1 MIRAALPFTSLCLLV
16 AFVGGYPLQAT
27 VLLVPILFGQLS
39 LGEILRQKV
48 FRQSSRLLAIDL
60 PLNLVLGATCSV
72 LFDQTIRSILGPS
85 RWVDAAYWLMS
96 TTSMV
101 VCSRIREDGRQ
112 QFLPLG
118 HWLAIAAAA
127 CLTLTH
133 QLHWP
138 LGVAVAIG
146 AVVATS
152 RISKLVLGNG
162 KVRQTLNAVTG
173 TLVVFILWTY
183 RGSLPVHRPLADD
196 EFFRGVSEAFGTW
209 GFTSNPWAYGEPL
222 QYHWGVYAWL
232 GHLAQY
238 SSVSAQ
244 QVMQTSGPVIIATT
258 FCLIVFGLM
267 KTLGASDQKALV
279 ATIIAST
286 TDTYRLISNGWGFH
300 SGWVES
306 YSQFA
311 SLAVLGLV
319 VVLLLTR
326 SPASP
331 TRFGLMFAVLLFVL
345 GLLKTSTLFVFMGG
359 FSVALGVNSVRR
371 RGSRLPDAALW
382 VSGLMSSMIAYRLF
396 SPRITDLDTTQRL
409 TRPSWPIDLN
419 GDLLRWYGDSV
430 AKWLIICLLI
440 LVTVCAPVAAVYLIR
455 QRQTTPVWS
464 AMSWWVAG
472 STLAGLFLTVIGPQN
487 LSSFYGL
494 HAIVSLVVPSM
505 ILAALTSQNY
515 RLLNI
520 GIGCGTALTFFIK
533 SIRLSSLSP
542 DIELWWKVVQPAA
555 PTLSAVL
562 LLLVALVSRHRLQL
576 TSLAG
581 WMLVGCLVG
590 FGVSNNLNQRD
601 GDFRNWRSNSES
613 QLDSTSDVLLV
624 WLTDKTP
631 KDAII
636 AQASA
641 DVDVKQL
648 RRRVSAD
655 GPGFPFRGRVE
666 IMNAQ
671 RLAPTDPSC
680 TAISYL
686 AERGVDYFLATE
698 SELELG
704 VLERCTELEFRGEG
718 IAIFKLRVVNQ
729 Q

>member
-1 MIRAALPFTSLCLLV
+1 MLRAALPFTSLCLLV
-16 AFVGGYPLQAT
+16 AFMGGYPPHAT
-27 VLLVPILFGQLS
+27 VLLAPILLGQLS

-72 LFDQTIRSILGPS
+72 LFDQTIRSIIGPS
-85 RWVDAAYWLMS
+85 RWVAAAYWLMS

-101 VCSRIREDGRQ
+101 VCSRIREDDRQ

-138 LGVAVAIG
+138 LGIAISIG
-146 AVVATS
+146 TVVATS
-152 RISKLVLGNG
+152 HVSKVVFGKG
-162 KVRQTLNAVTG
+162 KVRRTLNAVTG
-173 TLVVFILWTY
+173 TFVVFILWAH
-183 RGSLPVHRPLADD
+183 RESLPVHRPLADD
-196 EFFRGVSEAFGTW
+196 IFFRGVSEAFGTW

-222 QYHWGVYAWL
+222 QYHWGAYAWL

-267 KTLGASDQKALV
+267 KSLGASDRNALV

-311 SLAVLGLV
+311 SLAVLGVV

-331 TRFGLMFAVLLFVL
+331 TRFGLMFAILLFVS
-345 GLLKTSTLFVFMGG
+345 GLLKISSLFIFMGG

-371 RGSRLPDAALW
+371 RDSRLPDAALW
-382 VSGLMSSMIAYRLF
+382 VSGLMSSIIAYRLF
-396 SPRITDLDTTQRL
+396 SPPITDLGTTRRL
-409 TRPSWPIDLN
+409 TRPRWPTDFN
-419 GDLLRWYGDSV
+419 GDLLRWYGDSL
-430 AKWLIICLLI
+430 AKWMIICLLM
-440 LVTVCAPVAAVYLIR
+440 LVTVCAPVAAFYLIR
-455 QRQTTPVWS
+455 QRQTTSVWS

-472 STLAGLFLTVIGPQN
+472 STLAGLFLTVIGPQDLN
-487 LSSFYGL
+487 SFYGL

-505 ILAALTSQNY
+505 ILAALTSQHY
-515 RLLNI
+515 RLLGI
-520 GIGCGTALTFFIK
+520 GIGCGTALTFVIT
-533 SIRLSSLSP
+533 SIRLSSLTP
-542 DIELWWKVVQPAA
+542 DIELWWKVVQPSA

-562 LLLVALVSRHRLQL
+562 LLLAALVSRHRLRL

-590 FGVSNNLNQRD
+590 FGVSNNLNQRE
-601 GDFRNWRSNSES
+601 GDFRNWRANTES
-613 QLDSTSDVLLV
+613 QPYSTSDAPLV
-624 WLTDKTP
+624 WLTDNTP

-641 DVDVKQL
+641 DVDLKQI
-648 RRRVSAD
+648 RRRASAD
-655 GPGFPFRGRVE
+655 GPGFPFPGRRE
-666 IMNAQ
+666 IMDAQ
-671 RLAPTDPSC
+671 RQVPVDRTCNPVK
-680 TAISYL
+680 YL
-686 AERGVDYFLATE
+686 LQRGVDYFVATE

-704 VLERCTELEFRGEG
+704 VLEKCAELKFLDEG
-718 IAIFKLRVVNQ
+718 IAIFKLRVVNEQ
-729 Q
+729 